1 MKRSPTLVQL
11 SREHHTA
18 LSLALRIEK
27 ATTDSAQAAI
37 AATLPALFRGELEPH
52 FQEEEG
58 TLLPALKLAGETA
71 AVERTLQE
79 HARLRDLAAAIRQ
92 GAIPALAEFGLL
104 LRAHVR
110 FEERELF
117 PLAERVLPG
126 LTGDAHP
133 TTI

>member
-1 MKRSPTLVQL
+1 MKRSPALVQL

-27 ATTDSAQAAI
+27 ADGDSALAEI

-52 FQEEEG
+52 FLEEER
-58 TLLPALKLAGETA
+58 TLLPRLAEAGETE
-71 AVERTLQE
+71 AVARTLRE
-79 HARLRDLAAAIRQ
+79 HAELRDLVKAVQQ
-92 GAIPALAEFGLL
+92 GSAPALAEFGAL

-126 LTGDAHP
+126 LANDLPP
-133 TTI
+133 TTL

>member
-1 MKRSPTLVQL
+1 MKRSPALVQL

-27 ATTDSAQAAI
+27 ADTDAALAEI
-37 AATLPALFRGELEPH
+37 ATILPALFRGELEPH
-52 FQEEEG
+52 FLEEERM
-58 TLLPALKLAGETA
+58 LLPRLAEAGENA
-71 AVERTLQE
+71 AVVRTLQE
-79 HARLRDLAAAIRQ
+79 HADLRELVTAIRH
-92 GAIPALAEFGLL
+92 GTTSALTEFGCQ

-126 LTGDAHP
+126 LADDTP
-133 TTI
+133 PSL